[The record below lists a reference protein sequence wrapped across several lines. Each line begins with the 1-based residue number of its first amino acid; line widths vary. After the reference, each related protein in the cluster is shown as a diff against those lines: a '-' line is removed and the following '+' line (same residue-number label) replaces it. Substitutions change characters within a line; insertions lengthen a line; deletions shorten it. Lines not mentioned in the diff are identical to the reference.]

1 MRSRLLFILTVAGS
15 LAFIVACGGGDDT
28 NGGAIPVAT
37 DSTGNAIPTA
47 SPYPALPELTIV
59 GSTAPGPRDQVPYI
73 VRAGDTLS
81 VIAERFDTTVGAIM
95 ERNGL
100 TGTTI
105 FLDQEL
111 IVPTGESGAG
121 TAAGPTA
128 EPTPSTEGVSTYVV
142 QDGDTGFDIA
152 LKFGT
157 TVEELA
163 AANGMT
169 VAELSDIQPDD
180 VLQLPRP

>member
-1 MRSRLLFILTVAGS
+1 MPSRLLFVLTVAGA
-15 LAFIVACGGGDDT
+15 LAFIAACGGDDD
-28 NGGAIPVAT
+28 NNDGATPAAT
-37 DSTGNAIPTA
+37 DSTGSVIPTA

-59 GSTAPGPRDQVPYI
+59 GTSAPGSRDEVIYVVQ
-73 VRAGDTLS
+73 AGDTLS
-81 VIAERFDTTVGAIM
+81 RLAELFDTTVEAIM

-111 IVPTGESGAG
+111 IIPTAESDAG
-121 TAAGPTA
+121 TAAEPTA
-128 EPTPSTEGVSTYVV
+128 EPTPSTDGVSTYVV
-142 QDGDTGFDIA
+142 QAGDTGFDIA

-163 AANGMT
+163 SANGMT
-169 VAELSDIQPDD
+169 VEELSDIQADD

>member
-1 MRSRLLFILTVAGS
+1 MLTVAGS
-15 LAFIVACGGGDDT
+15 LAFIAACGGDDDSADGT
-28 NGGAIPVAT
+28 PPVAT
-37 DSTGNAIPTA
+37 DSTGNVIPTA

-59 GSTAPGPRDQVPYI
+59 GSTAPDSPAEAPYV

-81 VIAERFDTTVGAIM
+81 VIAERFDITVEAIM

-100 TGTTI
+100 ASTTI

-111 IVPTGESGAG
+111 IIPTGESDTGA
-121 TAAGPTA
+121 AAEPTA

-152 LKFGT
+152 LQFGT

-169 VAELSDIQPDD
+169 VAELSDIQPED